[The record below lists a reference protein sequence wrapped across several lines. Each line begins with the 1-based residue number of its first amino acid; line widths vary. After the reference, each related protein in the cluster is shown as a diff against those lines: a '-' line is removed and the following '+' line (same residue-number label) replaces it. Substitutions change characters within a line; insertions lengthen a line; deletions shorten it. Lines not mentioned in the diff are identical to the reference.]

1 MQIAK
6 ARGQAKRA
14 MRRLRDQPGQLAR
27 IARAINVNP
36 QAVSQWQ
43 MVPLE
48 RLLAVERVSGIPRE
62 ELRPDVKLIWSEP
75 RTKQRAR

>member
-6 ARGQAKRA
+6 ARDQAKRV
-14 MRRLRDQPGQLAR
+14 MRRLRDEPGQLAK

-36 QAVSQWQ
+36 QAVSQWR

-48 RLLAVERVSGIPRE
+48 RLIAVERISGIPRE

-75 RTKQRAR
+75 RIKHRAR